1 MDVMERRFL
10 GIDYGA
16 KRIGL
21 AVSDPSGTIASPLK
35 TLPAA
40 GSCDEQV
47 RDVIDGAKD
56 FDIDE
61 WVVGLPVNMDG
72 TSGPQAK
79 LAERFARQLADA
91 TGAPV
96 RLWDER
102 LSSYEADSRLAR
114 SGLTHK
120 KKKRRRDAIAAQ
132 VILQSYL
139 DAHAH
144 QSVDR
149 GAIPPPD

>member
-1 MDVMERRFL
+1 MGRRFL
-10 GIDYGA
+10 GIDYGT

-21 AVSDPSGTIASPLK
+21 SVSDPTGAIASPFK

-40 GSCDEQV
+40 RTFDEQV
-47 RDVIDGAKD
+47 RDVIDGAGE

-61 WVVGLPVNMDG
+61 WVVGLPLNMDG
-72 TSGPQAK
+72 SAGAQAK
-79 LAERFARQLADA
+79 VVEQFARRLAKA
-91 TGAPV
+91 SGAPV

-102 LSSYEADSRLAR
+102 LSSYEADLRMAR

-120 KKKRRRDAIAAQ
+120 KKKRRRDALAAQ

-139 DAHAH
+139 DAHT
-144 QSVDR
+144 D
-149 GAIPPPD
+149 PDVNRVSLPQPD